1 MFYPLLIL
9 KFENFVCRILS
20 LSLEITR
27 VDIYFSRK
35 LMENKKKISLKII
48 IGVNTA
54 HRHTE
59 APISDAE
66 QQMQTYKIAGDF
78 WLIPTNRK
86 QN

>member
-54 HRHTE
+54 HHHTE
-59 APISDAE
+59 SPISDAE
-66 QQMQTYKIAGDF
+66 Q
-78 WLIPTNRK
+78 
-86 QN
+86 